1 MTRVYL
7 KVALF
12 HPAGEEIS
20 CEWLVRGKKG
30 NLSKVLSLKGP
41 VDPSKDFR
49 ICPLGNREFIL
60 FRILSQEGF

>member
-7 KVALF
+7 SIALF

-30 NLSKVLSLKGP
+30 NLSKVLSLKGLI
-41 VDPSKDFR
+41 DPAKDFR
-49 ICPLGNREFIL
+49 ICPVGNREFTL
-60 FRILSQEGF
+60 FRILSQVGI

>member
-7 KVALF
+7 RVALF

-49 ICPLGNREFIL
+49 ICPLGNR
-60 FRILSQEGF
+60 